1 MTSWHGGEK
10 QLTKLTR
17 RFGTELIGKEM
28 GIKQALLY
36 DSILFDRNWLTL
48 NAHVQWM
55 IKADSIKL

>member
-1 MTSWHGGEK
+1 MVEKNSWRNWLGA
-10 QLTKLTR
+10 LD
-17 RFGTELIGKEM
+17 FGAELIGKEM

-55 IKADSIKL
+55 IKADSIKF